1 MIWLPGV
8 LSQCGEKFTW
18 GRYSLKSAVVE
29 GERSSFNINTGYT
42 TAYTK
47 GYVFHEDTGLF
58 DLDSSSHVNGETA
71 DYVSMGVGT
80 VVYSPYKDNNLFY
93 GFQLTGYS
101 GIYKKT
107 ISKITTSGDTST
119 IYFDVVQLKAGNVR
133 GEYIDTVEAAEGTYP
148 DNGQQGDYWYV
159 RYADTPITWERYE
172 FSWVEV
178 KGASVTQS
186 VSSSTTFYRAT
197 TYRIEDGL
205 FKASGTSTRASSLSA
220 NNNYLI
226 QNNGAFVNSTNLSGD
241 TLCKITSKS
250 GYSTVSLKYDT
261 FTLAEEKGNYVDIVT
276 SYNPTEYP
284 DNGKQD
290 GYWYVKVETGSVSN
304 GIATFVIQN
313 FDSNGAT
320 VTATCPVGTTWAEF
334 IESDDNTISLYIG
347 SLGGEEYVCPRSGGI
362 IYVGGSPTNSVL
374 PSDIIDPTL
383 YYRVY

>member
-8 LSQCGEKFTW
+8 LSQGGKRYTW

-29 GERSSFNINTGYT
+29 GTSSSYNIKTGYT
-42 TAYTK
+42 TAYSR

-58 DLDSSSHVNGETA
+58 DVDSSSYVFGETA

-93 GFQLTGYS
+93 DLQLTGYS
-101 GIYKKT
+101 AIYKKT
-107 ISKITTSGDTST
+107 ISEITTSGDTST
-119 IYFDVVQLKAGNVR
+119 IYFDIVQLKAGNVR

-148 DNGQQGDYWYV
+148 DNGIQGNYWYIK
-159 RYADTPITWERYE
+159 YADTPITWERYAMSE
-172 FSWVEV
+172 VEV
-178 KGASVTQS
+178 QGESVTQS
-186 VSSSTTFYRAT
+186 FTSSTYLYRAT
-197 TYRIEDGL
+197 SYSRNGKT
-205 FKASGTSTRASSLSA
+205 FTATGTRTRASSLA
-220 NNNYLI
+220 VGNYLI
-226 QNNGAFVNSTNLSGD
+226 QSNGAFVASTSMSGD
-241 TLCKITSKS
+241 TLFKITSKS
-250 GYSTVSLKYDT
+250 GYSSVSIT
-261 FTLAEEKGNYVDIVT
+261 FATYTIGDVKGDYVDIVT
-276 SYNPTEYP
+276 SYNPYEYP
-284 DNGKQD
+284 DDGAQD

-347 SLGGEEYVCPRSGGI
+347 SLGGEEYVCPRSGGFI
-362 IYVGGSPTNSVL
+362 CVGDSDANSVR